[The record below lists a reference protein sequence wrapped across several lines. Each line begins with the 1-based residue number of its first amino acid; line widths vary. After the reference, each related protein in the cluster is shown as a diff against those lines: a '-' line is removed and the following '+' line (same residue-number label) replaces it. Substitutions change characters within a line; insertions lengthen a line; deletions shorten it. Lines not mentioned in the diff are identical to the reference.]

1 MNIQENSLTDY
12 KCNLCRDLT
21 FIIEDNI
28 ATPCKCRE
36 VREAEN
42 ILKNSGI
49 SEAFRKKTFENFNY
63 AFDLQT
69 IEAFNKS
76 TEYISNF
83 KNTKLPSREKSI
95 LFLGQVGSGKSHL
108 SMAIANKL
116 MENKIGVIYMPYREA
131 ITKIKQ
137 NILDEEYYIKITN
150 KYKNAKVLL
159 IDDLFKG
166 SISKSDINIMF
177 EIINH
182 RYFNHMPI
190 IASSEKNFEELIEID
205 EAIGSRLVE
214 MSGEYLIEFKG
225 KRLNYRIY
233 GNRRRG

>member
-1 MNIQENSLTDY
+1 MNTVEHSLQEY
-12 KCNLCRDLT
+12 KCPLCRDST

-36 VREAEN
+36 IRIAED

-49 SEAFRKKTFENFNY
+49 SEEFRNKTFENFDY
-63 AFDLQT
+63 SFDLQT
-69 IEAFNKS
+69 IEAFNIC
-76 TEYISNF
+76 TTYISKL
-83 KNTKLPSREKSI
+83 KNNKLPSRNKSI
-95 LFLGQVGSGKSHL
+95 LFLGQVGSGKTHL
-108 SMAIANKL
+108 SMAVANKL
-116 MENKIGVIYMPYREA
+116 MANNIGVIYMPYREA

-150 KYKNAKVLL
+150 RYKNATYLL

-166 SISKSDINIMF
+166 NISKSDINIMF

-190 IASSEKNFEELIEID
+190 IVSSEKTFEELIDID
-205 EAIGSRLVE
+205 EAIGSRLIE

-225 KRLNYRIY
+225 KKLNYRIY